1 VDLSTNPRLWHDVP
15 VSVTP
20 ETLKSW
26 LDEIGWASRMRDAT
40 TFECSHKTSEGKFTL
55 FIRLME
61 NWVVA
66 SVVPFLATKGDNSL
80 ELARWLLRQNRDLYQ
95 AKFAYDEDGDVVMT
109 VELPTESLDPSEAQ
123 GALVGLLDAAVKH
136 RRTLRLASGVKT
148 PLHLL

>member
-1 VDLSTNPRLWHDVP
+1 
-15 VSVTP
+15 
-20 ETLKSW
+20 LKHW
-26 LDEIGWASRMRDAT
+26 LDEIGWAATMRDAS
-40 TFECSHKTSEGKFTL
+40 TFACSHKTSEGKFKI

-109 VELPTESLDPSEAQ
+109 VELPTESLDPGEAQ

-148 PLHLL
+148 PLHMP